1 VGSKESVVAV
11 PFIRIGRGDKD
22 AYGIIIKK
30 GDVEA
35 DADPLVGHGVISTS
49 GVEVGVSKAVGV
61 EEG

>member
-1 VGSKESVVAV
+1 VAEV
-11 PFIRIGRGDKD
+11 PLTMKGIVEDEG
-22 AYGIIIKK
+22 YGTNIKR

-35 DADPLVGHGVISTS
+35 DADPLVGHGVIITS